1 MGSWLTKQFHQSS
14 FTTFNLSKQEGFMS
28 LYFSFNLSVLAQDLR
43 LKFPSL
49 SFLNL
54 EAENIQVVHEYWQ
67 KKFADLFKNESPNP
81 WGDHEGL
88 CRITEELTKDQLYS
102 MGYFTTFLGHQQ
114 NIPWWEDHLSRLKLS
129 EEYLQKE
136 WQERPGNL
144 RQLANEIWPILTLFA
159 QFVGS
164 QWQGLWMG
172 RPTFHR
178 KDGRVLFLTWKVEE
192 KERFQV
198 LQSNFAE
205 MPSPVR
211 CLITPVSDN
220 DNAWKRAK
228 ELPSFYKGG
237 FYEFKERAF
246 VQAKIWLNEAE
257 NLGVQNGFTEALLT
271 KRELL
276 LPEMPEIYLEFSKAN
291 VAWIDGEKQLYLTP
305 ETAGVLQG
313 ITQQKIVSAAQTLGI
328 PIVWQAM
335 NSDKLLQMTECFA
348 MNSGYFVRPVGQIYQ
363 RDLLTGQLKQLWK
376 SQDSTLTKRLA
387 QSLQL
392 STLLKLN

>member
-1 MGSWLTKQFHQSS
+1 
-14 FTTFNLSKQEGFMS
+14 MS
-28 LYFSFNLSVLAQDLR
+28 LYFSFNLSVLAQELS
-43 LKFPSL
+43 LKFPSI
-49 SFLNL
+49 SFLKM
-54 EAENIQVVHEYWQ
+54 ETENIQEVHQYWQ

-102 MGYFTTFLGHQQ
+102 MGYFTTFLACKQ
-114 NIPWWEDHLSRLKLS
+114 NIPWWEDHLARLKQS

-136 WQERPGNL
+136 WQERLGNL
-144 RQLANEIWPILTLFA
+144 RLLPNEIWPILELFA

-164 QWQGLWMG
+164 QWPGLWMG

-178 KDGRVLFLTWKVEE
+178 KDGRVLFITWKVEE
-192 KERFQV
+192 EERFQV
-198 LQSNFAE
+198 LQSNFTQ
-205 MPSPVR
+205 MPSPIH
-211 CLITPVSDN
+211 CLMTPVSDN

-237 FYEFKERAF
+237 FYEFKDRAF
-246 VQAKIWLNEAE
+246 LQAKIWLLESA
-257 NLGVQNGFTEALLT
+257 NLSLKGGFTEALLT

-276 LPEMPEIYLEFSKAN
+276 LPEMPEIYLEFSKSN
-291 VAWIDGEKQLYLTP
+291 VAWIDREKQLHLTP

-313 ITQQKIVSAAQTLGI
+313 ITQRKIVAAAQALGVS
-328 PIVWQAM
+328 IVWTAVT
-335 NSDKLLQMTECFA
+335 SDKLLQMTECFA
-348 MNSGYFVRPVGQIYQ
+348 MNSGYFVRPVGRIYQ
-363 RDLLTGQLKQLWK
+363 RDLLTGQLKQFWE